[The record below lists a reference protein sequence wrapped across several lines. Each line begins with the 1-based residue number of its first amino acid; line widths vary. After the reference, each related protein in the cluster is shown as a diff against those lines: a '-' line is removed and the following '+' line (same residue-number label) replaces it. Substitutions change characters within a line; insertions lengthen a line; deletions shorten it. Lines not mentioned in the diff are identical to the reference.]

1 MSQEGSQPRPPG
13 GRPGQAR
20 ADWRAKPGKPTPGVQ
35 PGRQAA
41 AWQQR
46 GDRAYQ
52 SAVRW
57 YRIKLAGF
65 SLAALALVALFV
77 WWMFFRPRIATFFAV
92 AVIDYGTSVPPNAW
106 AREDVDRLAD
116 IGIDRERIAYFRKF
130 DHLQVAT
137 DASAFDD
144 LRDAILRPPATF
156 RRRDTVVVYLSL
168 HGVADE
174 HGMPCLLLPTS
185 SPYESKTW
193 VPLVEVLR
201 RLFPASEPNTPRNKL
216 VILDCNR
223 MDSNWRLGLLYN
235 SFSDNLE
242 KARLEADIPGLVL
255 LNSTSPGQVGWTSPE
270 QLQGSVFGFFVHRG
284 LLGAADQ
291 EEPGN
296 RDNRV
301 TVRELAAYVTKH
313 VSQWV
318 REYRG
323 DEQQP
328 MLIAPEEFRD
338 FTLGYAKYRGETE
351 LPPRV
356 DLLGEKAPAWSAL
369 GELWDR
375 HAQLYKQAP
384 WASDPLGWEEFQ
396 QKLLWLEQAALAGP
410 AYQAAF
416 DQAREEAGRLADR
429 LERSVGQ
436 AVFGCNLLLAL
447 RGHEAAQLDKDRTYF
462 RQAWDKAPGKFDP
475 KFAATCRRLAVAKE
489 AWDWCRANPVPDA
502 RWDALLQYV
511 EAARPGRPA
520 DPQSPVPPLLEVHF
534 LRLLRA
540 HLDPE
545 VVRADADVVRTALAV
560 RHQAEQAATPLDPRV
575 QYAIQPLVDRGDA
588 QRRRAEDALFVG
600 TPEALKLARE
610 SFATVAGNGGQ
621 GGHYGEAL
629 RRAETLAQAL
639 ALRDRAFAEIPH
651 LAQWLT
657 CRLVP
662 DRPDRLKQLHQLIA
676 DVRELSREVEAA
688 LARAETD
695 AQAPLSPAIARLHA
709 AIRKSLDET
718 LAGDFRKT
726 CFDLR
731 SAGNHWQTFQEVGVV
746 LGVPLLTGDDR
757 RFLRESK
764 YLEIASHGA
773 VAGIKAEAAPRRVAP
788 SQAGTEGSDF
798 LVRLADPQKPEHP
811 AIVLLDRGY
820 LVGAKPAAAAE
831 TDKSPVASS
840 DETSA
845 AGQRIRLLAAKGHQV
860 RQRLA
865 ELAQQANRWM
875 EETAARLRQKEAT
888 SAIEAREGYSRADR
902 AVRAAAALWNFDP
915 QYAPWPAGQDPT
927 QRLARLDMHYLLAWQ
942 GRRVL
947 DDFWGPAPGSD
958 APPFFELAAA
968 GYFRAAERLFPE
980 PTVRDPLRAQQRLL
994 TQRRQAA
1001 LAPFQLRAEDVDLD
1015 PHQPASPLVLAAAHC
1030 DPSLPAG
1037 TGAMFIEHPRQ
1048 GAPPTIVPVA
1058 PAPQDK
1064 PALRRVGVELGSQP
1078 PGGRPSATDSLSLR
1092 FNPEPPFWMRY
1103 DHSLLALAQE
1113 RAIELQVRLLY
1124 RGHVRSWPLLVRPPA
1139 AGVLVAAEWNPY
1151 PPPTVE
1157 VHGQAAQDTS
1167 VVFIFDC
1174 SGSMS
1179 EPTPV
1184 FADKKEEVKPRFD
1197 VARDSFKVVLRNL
1210 ANYPNSP
1217 YQVAVFVYGHRRG
1230 WGEDDKTIVMW
1241 DPQNPGQRKPAP
1253 QDGLRPGNDVEL
1265 LWDMRP
1271 LTAANVGELERKLD
1285 GLRCLGE
1292 TPLYLAI
1299 REAARLLKE
1308 KDPRSGRR
1316 IIAITDGINEQSSD
1330 QVDLVELLRLL
1341 DQPDYRDIE
1350 VDILGFSLRNDDL
1363 RRMAQSRAAAFEKS
1377 HPGQFQ
1383 PAYEELWRKLYLGR
1397 EELRRLSGGRGQARG
1412 AYFDVQDRS
1421 TLLSHL
1427 EEMLRPRQYEILDGQ
1442 NQQRMGVF
1450 ELKGGRNLNQPIDLN
1465 VPVGVR
1471 HPTAAAAPYL
1481 IRLVQDP
1488 KVQAAVELEGGEGLE
1503 LRLSD
1508 DGRRLEHVPFKGE
1521 ERARAEV
1528 VDPADPR
1535 RRVLV
1540 RAHLPA
1546 RTLREMPG
1554 PTENPQ
1560 RVSAV
1565 QFFLSIENA
1574 EPTRFSP
1581 RPAEAWVQIQPLRR
1595 EAGAEKGVPAGEPY
1609 IFYDLRFRP
1618 GDPVPVLVCEALGWP
1633 DTANGAEIKL
1643 WCKFKRTGS
1652 DPRGELTVER
1662 FLRERTL
1669 QLASLP
1675 EMTFRIKEET
1685 DPKRQFHVVK
1695 ILVEDGRRGPPR
1707 AKVEISPPPR
1717 RVTHQ
1722 YFGTSGRADHSFF
1735 YPLEDAPRVG
1745 AYTVRITPLER
1756 LADQAV
1762 TLDKPFVIQVPE
1774 KEVAAVP

>member
-1 MSQEGSQPRPPG
+1 MSQEGSRPRPPG
-13 GRPGQAR
+13 GRSGQAR
-20 ADWRAKPGKPTPGVQ
+20 ADWRAKPGKTAPGAK
-35 PGRQAA
+35 PGAKAA

-52 SAVRW
+52 TAVRW
-57 YRIKLAGF
+57 YRIKLVGF

-77 WWMFFRPRIATFFAV
+77 YWVFFRPRIASVYAV
-92 AVIDYGTSVPPNAW
+92 AVVDYGAAVPPNAW

-116 IGIDRERIAYFRKF
+116 IGIERERIAYFRKF
-130 DHLQVAT
+130 DRLQTAS
-137 DASAFDD
+137 DPSAFDD
-144 LRDAILRPPATF
+144 LRDAILRPPAAF
-156 RRRDTVVVYLSL
+156 GRRDTVVVYLSL

-174 HGMPCLLLPTS
+174 HGMPCLLLPS
-185 SPYESKTW
+185 SAPYDTRTW

-201 RLFPASEPNTPRNKL
+201 RLFPASDRNTPPNKL

-223 MDSNWRLGLLYN
+223 MDSHWRLGLLYN
-235 SFSDNLE
+235 SFADNLE
-242 KARLEADIPGLVL
+242 KARLAADIPGLVL
-255 LNSTSPGQVGWTSPE
+255 LNSASPGQVGWSSPE

-301 TVRELAAYVTKH
+301 TVRELAAYVAKH

-328 MLIAPEEFRD
+328 MLVAPEGFRD
-338 FTLGYAKYRGETE
+338 FTLGYAKYRGETG
-351 LPPRV
+351 LPARV
-356 DLLGEKAPAWSAL
+356 NLLAEKALAWSAL
-369 GELWDR
+369 DELWER
-375 HAQLYKQAP
+375 HARLYGQAP
-384 WASDPLGWEEFQ
+384 WGHDPLGWEEFQ

-416 DQAREEAGRLADR
+416 DQVREEARRLASR
-429 LERSVGQ
+429 LERSSELGGF
-436 AVFGCNLLLAL
+436 AANLPLAL
-447 RGHEAAQLDKDRTYF
+447 RAEDASQLDKDRKQF
-462 RQAWDKAPGKFDP
+462 RQAWDKAPGKFEP
-475 KFAATCRRLAVAKE
+475 KLAATCRRLAVAAE
-489 AWDWCRANPVPDA
+489 AWDWCRGNPAPDD

-511 EAARPGRPA
+511 DHARGGTSA
-520 DPQSPVPPLLEVHF
+520 DPQSPVLPLVEVHF

-540 HLDPE
+540 YLDPE
-545 VVRADADVVRTALAV
+545 VARADWNAAGTALAV
-560 RHQAEQAATPLDPRV
+560 RHQAEQAASPRDPRV
-575 QYAIQPLVDRGDA
+575 QYAIHALVDRGDA
-588 QRRRAEDALFVG
+588 ERRRAEDALWVG
-600 TPEALKLARE
+600 SDTALKLSRE
-610 SFATVAGNGGQ
+610 HFGAAAGEGSRGGY
-621 GGHYGEAL
+621 YGEAL
-629 RRAETLAQAL
+629 RRAETLAEAL
-639 ALRDRAFAEIPH
+639 ALRDRALAEIPY
-651 LAQWLT
+651 LAQWLMG
-657 CRLVP
+657 RLVP
-662 DRPDRLKQLHQLIA
+662 DRVDRLKQLHQLIT
-676 DVRELSREVEAA
+676 DVKELSRELEAA
-688 LARAETD
+688 LASGERD
-695 AQAPLSPAIARLHA
+695 APAPLSPAIVRLQTG
-709 AIRKSLDET
+709 IRKSLDEG

-746 LGVPLLTGDDR
+746 LGVPLLTGNDR
-757 RFLRESK
+757 RFLRETK

-773 VAGIKAEAAPRRVAP
+773 VAGIKTEAAPRRVAAY
-788 SQAGTEGSDF
+788 QAGTEGSDF
-798 LVRLADPQKPEHP
+798 LVRLTDPQKPEHP
-811 AIVLLDRGY
+811 ALVLLERESLRGSK
-820 LVGAKPAAAAE
+820 LPAAAEAA
-831 TDKSPVASS
+831 KPPAASS
-840 DETSA
+840 DETTV

-865 ELAQQANRWM
+865 ELPQHASRWM
-875 EETAARLRQKEAT
+875 EETAAHLRQKEAV
-888 SAIEAREGYSRADR
+888 SASEVREGYSRADR
-902 AVRAAAALWNFDP
+902 AVRAAAALWDFEP
-915 QYAPWPAGQDPT
+915 QRGPWPAGQDPT
-927 QRLARLDMHYLLAWQ
+927 HRLARLDLHYLLAWQ
-942 GRRVL
+942 ARRAA
-947 DDFWGPAPGSD
+947 DDFYGPRPGSD
-958 APPFFELAAA
+958 EPPFFELAAT
-968 GYFRAAERLFPE
+968 GYLRAAERLYPE
-980 PTVRDPLRAQQRLL
+980 PTVREPLPVQRRLL
-994 TQRRQAA
+994 AERRQAA
-1001 LAPFQLRAEDVDLD
+1001 VAPFQLRAEDVDLD
-1015 PHQPASPLVLAAAHC
+1015 PYQSASRLVFAAAHC
-1030 DPSLPAG
+1030 DPLLPPG
-1037 TGAMFIEHPRQ
+1037 TGALFVEPPRSDAAR
-1048 GAPPTIVPVA
+1048 GVVPLAPD
-1058 PAPQDK
+1058 PQDK
-1064 PALRRVGVELGSQP
+1064 PAVRRVGVELGLQT
-1078 PGGRPSATDSLSLR
+1078 GGARPSTGDPVSLR
-1092 FNPEPPFWMRY
+1092 FTPEPPFWMRY
-1103 DHSLLALAQE
+1103 ESPLLARAQE
-1113 RAIELQVRLLY
+1113 RPIELQVRVMY
-1124 RGHVRSWPLLVRPPA
+1124 RGHVRSWPFLVRPPA
-1139 AGVLVAAEWNPY
+1139 AGLLVASDSNPY
-1151 PPPTVE
+1151 PPPTVQ

-1271 LTAANVGELERKLD
+1271 LTPANVGELERKLD
-1285 GLRCLGE
+1285 SLRCLGE

-1299 REAARLLKE
+1299 REAARLVKE
-1308 KDPRSGRR
+1308 KDSRSGRR

-1330 QVDLVELLRLL
+1330 QVDLIELLRLL
-1341 DQPDYRDIE
+1341 DQPDYRDVE
-1350 VDILGFSLRNDDL
+1350 LDILGFSLRDDDL

-1397 EELRRLSGGRGQARG
+1397 EELRRLSGGRGRARG
-1412 AYFDVQDRS
+1412 GFFEVQDRS
-1421 TLLSHL
+1421 TLLSRL
-1427 EEMLRPRQYEILDGQ
+1427 EEMLRPRQYEILAAR
-1442 NQQRMGVF
+1442 NQERVGVF

-1471 HPTAAAAPYL
+1471 HPTTSSAPYV

-1488 KVQAAVELEGGEGLE
+1488 QVQAAVELEGGEGLE

-1508 DGRRLEHVPFKGE
+1508 DGRRLEHIPFKGE

-1528 VDPADPR
+1528 VDPSDPR

-1540 RAHLPA
+1540 RAHLPV
-1546 RTLREMPG
+1546 RTQREVPG
-1554 PTENPQ
+1554 PAKPHS
-1560 RVSAV
+1560 VSAV

-1595 EAGAEKGVPAGEPY
+1595 DPPAEKGTPVGEPY
-1609 IFYDLRFRP
+1609 VFFDLRFRA
-1618 GDPVPVLVCEALGWP
+1618 GDPVPVLVCEALSWP
-1633 DTANGAEIKL
+1633 DTANQAQIQL
-1643 WCKFKRTGS
+1643 WCKFQRTAS
-1652 DPRGELTVER
+1652 DPRGELSVER
-1662 FLRERTL
+1662 FLRDNTL

-1675 EMTFRIKEET
+1675 EMTFRIKEEP
-1685 DPKRQFHVVK
+1685 DPKRQFHIVK
-1695 ILVEDGRRGPPR
+1695 ILVEDSRRGPPR
-1707 AKVEISPPPR
+1707 AKIELSPPPR
-1717 RVTHQ
+1717 RVAHQ
-1722 YFGTSGRADHSFF
+1722 YFGTSGRSDHSFF
-1735 YPLEDAPRVG
+1735 YPVEDAGRVG

-1774 KEVAAVP
+1774 KEIAAVP

>member
-1 MSQEGSQPRPPG
+1 MSQEGSRARPPG
-13 GRPGQAR
+13 PNPGQSR
-20 ADWRAKPGKPTPGVQ
+20 ADWRAKPGKPAPAVKPGA
-35 PGRQAA
+35 QAA

-57 YRIKLAGF
+57 YRMKLIGF
-65 SLAALALVALFV
+65 SLAALGLVALFV
-77 WWMFFRPRIATFFAV
+77 WWLFFRPRIASVYAV
-92 AVIDYGTSVPPNAW
+92 AVIDYGLGVPPNAW

-116 IGIDRERIAYFRKF
+116 IGIERERIAYFRKF
-130 DHLQVAT
+130 DHLAPAA
-137 DASAFDD
+137 DPSAFDD
-144 LRDAILRPPATF
+144 LRDAILHPPATF
-156 RRRDTVVVYLSL
+156 AKRDTVVVYLSL

-185 SPYESKTW
+185 SPHDSKTW

-201 RLFPASEPNTPRNKL
+201 RLFPTAERAIPPNKL

-235 SFSDNLE
+235 SFADNLE

-296 RDNRV
+296 GDNRV

-328 MLIAPEEFRD
+328 MLVAPEGFRD

-356 DLLGEKAPAWSAL
+356 DLLAGKALTWSAL
-369 GELWDR
+369 DGLWQR
-375 HAQLYKQAP
+375 HARLYAQAP
-384 WASDPLGWEEFQ
+384 WRDDPLGWEEFQ

-416 DQAREEAGRLADR
+416 DQAREEAARLAGR
-429 LERSVGQ
+429 LERPAGQ
-436 AVFGCNLLLAL
+436 GGEGANLPLAI
-447 RGHEAAQLDKDRTYF
+447 RAQDAGQLDKDRKQF

-475 KFAATCRRLAVAKE
+475 KLAATCRRLAVAVE
-489 AWDWCRANPVPDA
+489 AWQWCRTHPAPDA
-502 RWDALLQYV
+502 HWDALLEYV
-511 EAARPGRPA
+511 EKSRPEAPA
-520 DPQSPVPPLLEVHF
+520 GAQSPVPPWVEVHF

-540 HLDPE
+540 YLDPE
-545 VVRADADVVRTALAV
+545 VAQADWNPIGVALTVR
-560 RHQAEQAATPLDPRV
+560 QAAEEAASPGDARV
-575 QYAIQPLVDRGDA
+575 QYAIQPWVDRGDV

-600 TPEALKLARE
+600 NAAALSVARE
-610 SFATVAGNGGQ
+610 SFRAAGGEDGHGGY
-621 GGHYGEAL
+621 YGEAL
-629 RRAETLAQAL
+629 RQSQTLAEAL
-639 ALRDRAFAEIPH
+639 ALRDRALAEIPY
-651 LAQWLT
+651 LAQWLLG
-657 CRLVP
+657 RLAP

-676 DVRELSREVEAA
+676 DVHELGREVEAA
-688 LARAETD
+688 LARAESD
-695 AQAPLSPAIARLHA
+695 PQSPLPPALGRLQA
-709 AIRKSLDET
+709 AIRKSLDEQ
-718 LAGDFRKT
+718 AGEFRKT

-731 SAGNHWQTFQEVGVV
+731 SAGNHWQTFQEVGIV

-773 VAGIKAEAAPRRVAP
+773 VAGVKAEAGPRRVAP
-788 SQAGTEGSDF
+788 YQPGTEGSPY

-811 AIVLLDRGY
+811 ALVLVDRGH
-820 LVGAKPAAAAE
+820 LAGPKSPADAGRPKPSLASADDASAAA
-831 TDKSPVASS
+831 
-840 DETSA
+840 
-845 AGQRIRLLAAKGHQV
+845 QRIRLLAAKGQQL
-860 RQRLA
+860 RQMLA
-865 ELAQQANRWM
+865 ELPQQANRWM
-875 EETAARLRQKEAT
+875 EETAARLRQKEAMGPV
-888 SAIEAREGYSRADR
+888 EAREGYSRADR
-902 AVRAAAALWNFDP
+902 AIRAAAALWDFDP
-915 QYAPWPAGQDPT
+915 RHAPWPAGQDPP
-927 QRLARLDMHYLLAWQ
+927 QRLARLDLHYLLAWHA
-942 GRRVL
+942 RRAL
-947 DDFWGPAPGSD
+947 EDFWGPAPGTDS
-958 APPFFELAAA
+958 PPFFELAA
-968 GYFRAAERLFPE
+968 GTCLRAAERLFPE
-980 PTVRDPLRAQQRLL
+980 PSVREPLARLGRSL
-994 TQRRQAA
+994 AQRRDAA

-1015 PHQPASPLVLAAAHC
+1015 PYQPASRLVLSTAHAN
-1030 DPSLPAG
+1030 PQLPRG
-1037 TGAMFIEHPRQ
+1037 TGAMFVELPRQ
-1048 GAPPTIVPVA
+1048 DTGGQVVPLA

-1064 PALRRVGVELGSQP
+1064 PAVRRVAVELGTP
-1078 PGGRPSATDSLSLR
+1078 PGEPRPSGTDSAALR

-1103 DHSLLALAQE
+1103 ESPLLAQAHQ
-1113 RAIELQVRLLY
+1113 RPIELQLRLVY
-1124 RGHVRSWPLLVRPPA
+1124 RGHVRNWPFLVRPPA
-1139 AGVLVAAEWNPY
+1139 AGVLVATEWNPY
-1151 PPPTVE
+1151 PPPTVQ
-1157 VHGQAAQDTS
+1157 VHGQAARDTS
-1167 VVFIFDC
+1167 LVFIFDC

-1230 WGEDDKTIVMW
+1230 WGEDDKTMVMW
-1241 DPQNPGQRKPAP
+1241 DPQNPGQRRPAP
-1253 QDGLRPGNDVEL
+1253 NDGLRPGNDVEL

-1271 LTAANVGELERKLD
+1271 LTPANVGQLERKLD
-1285 GLRCLGE
+1285 SLRCLGE

-1299 REAARLLKE
+1299 RQAAELLKE

-1330 QVDLVELLRLL
+1330 QVDLVDLLRLL

-1350 VDILGFSLRNDDL
+1350 VDILGFSLRDDDL

-1397 EELRRLSGGRGQARG
+1397 DELRRLSGGRGQARG

-1421 TLLSHL
+1421 TLLAHL
-1427 EEMLRPRQYEILDGQ
+1427 EEMLRPRQYEILVAR
-1442 NQQRMGVF
+1442 NQERVGVF
-1450 ELKGGRNLNQPIDLN
+1450 ELKGGRNLNQPVDLN

-1471 HPTAAAAPYL
+1471 HPTASPAAYL

-1508 DGRRLEHVPFKGE
+1508 DGRRLEHVPFQGE

-1528 VDPADPR
+1528 VDPADPN

-1540 RAHLPA
+1540 RAHLPV
-1546 RTLREMPG
+1546 RTVGQVPG
-1554 PTENPQ
+1554 PSQKPQ
-1560 RVSAV
+1560 AMSAV
-1565 QFFLSIENA
+1565 QFFISIENA

-1581 RPAEAWVQIQPLRR
+1581 RPAEAWVHIQPLRR
-1595 EAGAEKGVPAGEPY
+1595 DPGGEKGVPVGDPY
-1609 IFYDLRFRP
+1609 VFYDLRFRA
-1618 GDPVPVLVCEALGWP
+1618 GDPVPVLVCEAQGWP
-1633 DTANGAEIKL
+1633 DTANQAEIKL
-1643 WCKFKRTGS
+1643 WCKFHRTAS

-1662 FLRERTL
+1662 FLREGSL

-1675 EMTFRIKEET
+1675 DMTFRIKEET
-1685 DPKRQFHVVK
+1685 DTKRQFHVVK
-1695 ILVEDGRRGPPR
+1695 VLVEDGWRGPPR
-1707 AKVEISPPPR
+1707 AKIEISPPPR
-1717 RVTHQ
+1717 RVSHQ
-1722 YFGTSGRADHSFF
+1722 YFGAAGRADHSFF
-1735 YPLEDAPRVG
+1735 YPIEDAGRVG

-1756 LADQAV
+1756 LTDQAI
-1762 TLDKPFVIQVPE
+1762 TLDKPFVVQVPE
-1774 KEVAAVP
+1774 KQVAAVP